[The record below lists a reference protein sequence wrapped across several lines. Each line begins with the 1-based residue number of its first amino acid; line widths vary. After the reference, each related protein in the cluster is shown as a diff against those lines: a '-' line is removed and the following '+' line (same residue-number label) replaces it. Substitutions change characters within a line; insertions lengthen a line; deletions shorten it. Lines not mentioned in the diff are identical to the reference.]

1 MIRLIL
7 LSLLQS
13 LLLALGQVFMKFATQ
28 WEGRFEWSWRVFT
41 NWWLL
46 AAGGAMFAAT
56 VLWMYL
62 LKNHDL
68 SVVHPLSAASFIF
81 SMVLAWIFF
90 GENIPLIRIL
100 GVALIIGGMYFV
112 SRSAL

>member
-1 MIRLIL
+1 MIRLIF
-7 LSLLQS
+7 LSLIQS
-13 LLLALGQVFMKFATQ
+13 LCLALGQVFMKFATE
-28 WEGRFEWSWRVFT
+28 WEGRFEWSWRIFT

-46 AAGGAMFAAT
+46 AAGGAMAAAT
-56 VLWMYL
+56 LLWMYL

-68 SVVHPLSAASFIF
+68 SVVHPLSGASFIF
-81 SMVLAWIFF
+81 SMVLAWLFF

-100 GVALIIGGMYFV
+100 GVALIICGMYFI

>member
-1 MIRLIL
+1 MIKLIL

-13 LLLALGQVFMKFATQ
+13 LCLALGQIFMKYATMWEDRFGLTWRIFA
-28 WEGRFEWSWRVFT
+28 

-46 AAGGAMFAAT
+46 ATGVAMVSAT
-56 VLWMYL
+56 LLWMYL
-62 LKNHDL
+62 LKYYDL

-81 SMVLAWIFF
+81 SMLLAWIFL
-90 GENIPLIRIL
+90 GEAIPLVRWL
-100 GVALIIGGMYFV
+100 GVAMIIGGMFLI

>member
-13 LLLALGQVFMKFATQ
+13 RLLALGQVFMNFATL
-28 WEGRFEWSWRVFT
+28 WEDRFVLTWRIFA

-46 AAGGAMFAAT
+46 AAGAAMVSAT
-56 VLWMYL
+56 LLWMYL
-62 LKNHDL
+62 LKYYDL

-81 SMVLAWIFF
+81 SMVLAWIFL
-90 GENIPLIRIL
+90 GEAIPLVRWL
-100 GVALIIGGMYFV
+100 GVAMIIGGIFFI

>member
-1 MIRLIL
+1 MSKIILIL
-7 LSLLQS
+7 WSLLQS
-13 LLLALGQVFMKFATQ
+13 LCLALGQVFMKKATLSD
-28 WEGRFEWSWRVFT
+28 RFEWSWRVFT

-68 SVVHPLSAASFIF
+68 SVIHPLSGASFIF
-81 SMVLAWIFF
+81 SMILASAVF
-90 GENIPLIRIL
+90 GESIPMIRWL
-100 GVALIIGGMYFV
+100 GVALIIAGMYFIV
-112 SRSAL
+112 LK